1 MLFTYIIKKQYK
13 DIVYNIFIAKI
24 EFKMNIDIV
33 TLIENNPI
41 TKLNGNYQN
50 KLINK
55 IKNNFTNYEQ
65 QLFLSSFYCY
75 LKYDPYTDFVINL
88 DNIWEWLGFSQ
99 KVRAKELLEKNFNVN
114 MDYKCLLSEERKQL
128 RGGHNKEIF
137 MLNIN
142 TFKKFCLK
150 ACTKKADEIHNYFIK
165 LENIMFEITQEECN
179 ELKIQLEQIEIK
191 NQEMEEKLSKQKE
204 LEKEQFLLKEYAT
217 IGSIFYIIKVKT
229 YENGTYAVKIGES
242 RKGIIDRYKEH
253 RNNFTECLLL
263 DCFKVDKSKDFES
276 FIKYH
281 EYIRQER
288 ITDLPNHTN
297 ETELFLVGKKVTYQ
311 NLIKIINDNI
321 QKYNY
326 RVSELLTENEL
337 LKYKLESQQN
347 NINNE
352 LIEDLVKTNNL
363 LLNKVN
369 SLENSIQEILNKLNS
384 TNQQVKINTGF
395 NQQLPTIGPRLQQ
408 INPNTSILIKVYDT
422 VTEAM
427 NENKNIK
434 RPSIMKAINEN
445 TIYCGYRWL
454 LVQRNLDPNI
464 IHDLQPTKE
473 TKIQNIGYIAKLNKD
488 KTEILNV
495 YLDRRTAA
503 ELNNYS
509 SNSLL
514 DIPVKKQKISNG
526 YYYMLYQNCNDD
538 LIFNFE
544 NKYRKPNLYKNGIG
558 QYDTDNNLLSE
569 FICKYD
575 CIKELKI
582 SDKTLNKALKNNV
595 MYNNYYYKEL
605 GEKLSVL

>member
-1 MLFTYIIKKQYK
+1 
-13 DIVYNIFIAKI
+13 
-24 EFKMNIDIV
+24 MNIDIV

-75 LKYDPYTDFVINL
+75 LKYDSHTDFVIDL
-88 DNIWEWLGFSQ
+88 DNIWGWIGFSQ
-99 KVRAKELLEKNFNVN
+99 KIKAKELLKKNFEINKN
-114 MDYKCLLSEERKQL
+114 YKMFATEPSLEKKDT

-137 MLNIN
+137 MLNID

-165 LENIMFEITQEECN
+165 LESIMFEITQEQCNELKLQIEQINLNNNEVIEQCN
-179 ELKIQLEQIEIK
+179 ELKIQLEK
-191 NQEMEEKLSKQKE
+191 TEEKLCKQKE
-204 LEKEQFLLKEYAT
+204 LEKEQFLLKEYGT
-217 IGSIFYIIKVKT
+217 IGSIFYIIKLKT
-229 YENGTYAVKIGES
+229 YENGTYIVKIGES
-242 RKGIIDRYKEH
+242 RKGVFDRYKEH
-253 RNNFTECLLL
+253 KINYPECLLL

-281 EYIRQER
+281 DYIRQER

-297 ETELFLVGKKVTYQ
+297 ETELFLIGKKVTYQ

-384 TNQQVKINTGF
+384 TNQQVKSNTGF

-434 RPSIMKAINEN
+434 RPSIMKAIHEN
-445 TIYCGYRWL
+445 TVYCGYRWL
-454 LVQRNLDPNI
+454 LVERNLDPNI
-464 IHDLQPTKE
+464 IHDLQPTKK
-473 TKIQNIGYIAKLNKD
+473 TKVQNIGYIAKLNKD

-503 ELNNYS
+503 QLNNYS
-509 SNSLL
+509 SDSLL

-538 LIFNFE
+538 LIIDFE
-544 NKYRKPNLYKNGIG
+544 NKYGKPILYKNGIG
-558 QYDTDNNLLSE
+558 QYDENNNLLSE

-595 MYNNYYYKEL
+595 MYNNHYYKEL